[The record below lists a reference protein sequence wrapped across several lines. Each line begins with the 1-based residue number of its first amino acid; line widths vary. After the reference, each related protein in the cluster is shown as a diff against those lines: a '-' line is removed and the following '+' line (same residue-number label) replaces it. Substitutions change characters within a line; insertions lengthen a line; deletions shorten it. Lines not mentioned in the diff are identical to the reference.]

1 MPVFSPLRMRAPGWG
16 VWALGLLVLLSGP
29 QSEAQ
34 GTGDV
39 PAALEF
45 APPVA
50 PKTLASQALDR
61 LRFERS
67 DALAFDQSNF
77 ITTHLLDRHGFVW
90 MASEGNLFRF
100 DGYTLRTYGPDP
112 ADPNSLPS
120 DVIYGLAEAPDGR
133 LWLAA
138 VPESL
143 IRFDPVTEKAETFD
157 TPLAIRNRRVA
168 VDSTGLVWFISQ
180 PVDEAVP
187 GHRLYRLDPATGHS
201 EVVPLDAPDGLLV
214 SIVDME
220 ASADGHLW
228 LATTEY
234 GAIRYDVYARQAH
247 FYDAGRG
254 LDTPIARVRVSA
266 SGAVWAQGDGS
277 LYEYDAAADRF
288 TRRLTGPLLDWRPNP
303 FLSGCYVDALRV
315 AWCYRVDDG
324 TLAVLDVDTGAERV
338 FTYDPAD
345 LDGIPGMGIGRV
357 FEDQAG
363 VLWIAGLGGVRRVTG
378 RQGYFTRINNAPT
391 TFLRAGTGR
400 DGSLL
405 VAEFCGDVFRL
416 EGTLLVPHP
425 LVPLGLGLCAMTVT
439 ETTDGAVW
447 VGTWP
452 WQAGQGGVYRF
463 DPDGTYRY
471 FVHDDEDPTSIAMRG
486 VRAILEDRTGRI
498 WIGTSSTLDLYD
510 PATQTFSRAP
520 TVGDGFAGDDVW
532 ALAEAPDGTLWV
544 SYYAD
549 GVEHY
554 DPATGRVLARY
565 QHDRTDPATLGADVA
580 SWIEPSRQDTNT
592 VWIATWGGGL
602 NRLDLNS
609 GLMKRLTPRNGL
621 PDLQVNQVL
630 EDDRGRIWA
639 TTPRG
644 LVRHDPATGALRVFG
659 QADGLRAY
667 AGLAGFSRL
676 GDGRFALTDGR
687 TFEGNGQ
694 LFVFHPDSIRDDAT
708 TAPLALTA
716 LDVQGQARPIAPQ
729 PDELRFAPAD
739 EVFGLE
745 FAALNYADAERIR
758 YRHRLDGFDSD
769 WIEVGTR
776 RYAAY
781 TNLPPGRYTFRLQAD
796 LGAGWGGTFAVP
808 VVVEP
813 YWWETA
819 WARLSALLSAVALGV
834 LLVRYLATRQL
845 RATLRRLEVERRL
858 QDERER
864 ISQDLH
870 DHVGA
875 QLSTIVS
882 GIDLARL
889 ASASPN
895 QGDGAP
901 AKAVSY
907 LDRLEAHARTT
918 MAQLRE
924 TIWALHH
931 ETVTLQAF
939 HERLCTYARTQ
950 AGLRPSPPR
959 IDCRLHAADP
969 GWTLTPMQA
978 LNLYRIA
985 QEAVENALK
994 HAAAQH
1000 LTIDVQAATDA
1011 LILVVEDDGAFAA
1024 PRTVGATVADDLR
1037 GFGLDGMQRRAERLG
1052 GRFAMDTAAGT
1063 TVRVEIPWA
1072 HEEPMRG

>member
-1 MPVFSPLRMRAPGWG
+1 MPVSSRSRSLLRCCAG
-16 VWALGLLVLLSGP
+16 VLGLLLLAG
-29 QSEAQ
+29 EARAQ
-34 GTGDV
+34 GSIKTLPG
-39 PAALEF
+39 AAESTF
-45 APPVA
+45 AAESPTIA

-67 DALAFDQSNF
+67 DALTFEESNF

-120 DVIYGLAEAPDGR
+120 DVIYGISEAPDGK
-133 LWLAA
+133 LWLSA
-138 VPESL
+138 VPGPL
-143 IRFDPVTEKAETFD
+143 IRFDPVTERAEVFEVSVGE
-157 TPLAIRNRRVA
+157 RHRRVA
-168 VDSTGLVWFISQ
+168 VDSTGIVWYISK
-180 PVDEAVP
+180 PDDASSVAH
-187 GHRLYRLDPATGHS
+187 GLYRLDPETGHS
-201 EVVPLDAPDGLLV
+201 EAVPLAAPDGRPV
-214 SIVDME
+214 SIMDME
-220 ASADGHLW
+220 AGADDHLW
-228 LATTEY
+228 LATTEF
-234 GAIRYDVYARQAH
+234 GLIRYDVYARQAH
-247 FYDAGRG
+247 FYGPEQG
-254 LDTPIARVRVSA
+254 LDTEAARVRVST

-277 LYEYDAAADRF
+277 LYEHDPVTDRF
-288 TRRLTGPLLDWRPNP
+288 AQRLARPLLSWRANP

-315 AWCYRVDDG
+315 AWCYRVDKG
-324 TLAVLDVDTGAERV
+324 TLAVIDVDTGAERV
-338 FTYDPAD
+338 FTYDPSD

-363 VLWIAGLGGVRRVTG
+363 VLWVAGLGGVRRVTG

-391 TFLRAGTGR
+391 TFLRVGADRSGT
-400 DGSLL
+400 LL

-416 EGTLLVPHP
+416 EGMLLVPHP
-425 LVPLGLGLCAMTVT
+425 LVPTGLGLCAMTVT
-439 ETTDGAVW
+439 ETSDGAVW

-471 FVHDDEDPTSIAMRG
+471 FVHDADDPTSIAMRG
-486 VRAILEDRTGRI
+486 VRVIHEDHAGRI

-520 TVGDGFAGDDVW
+520 TVGKGFAGDDVW
-532 ALAEAPDGTLWV
+532 AIAEASDGTLWV
-544 SYYAD
+544 SYYTD
-549 GVEHY
+549 GIEHY
-554 DPATGRVLARY
+554 DPDTGRILARY
-565 QHDRTDPATLGADVA
+565 QHSRTDPATLGSDVVP
-580 SWIEPSRQDTNT
+580 WIEPSRRDTGA

-602 NRLDLNS
+602 NRLDLAS

-630 EDDRGRIWA
+630 EDGQGRLWA

-667 AGLAGFSRL
+667 AGLAGFTRL

-694 LFVFHPDSIRDDAT
+694 LFVFHPDSIRDDAA

-716 LDVQGQARPIAPQ
+716 LDVQGQARPVAPR
-729 PDELRFAPAD
+729 PDALRFAPD
-739 EVFGLE
+739 EEVFGVE

-758 YRHRLDGFDSD
+758 YRHRLDGFDGD

-796 LGAGWGGTFAVP
+796 LGAGWGGAFTVP

-813 YWWETA
+813 HWWERRA
-819 WARLSALLSAVALGV
+819 VRLAGLLLALCAGV
-834 LLVRYLATRQL
+834 LFVRFLATRHLQ
-845 RATLRRLEVERRL
+845 RELRRLEVERRL

-889 ASASPN
+889 ASAKPN
-895 QGDGAP
+895 RGDGAP
-901 AKAVSY
+901 AKAASY

-918 MAQLRE
+918 MTQLRE

-939 HERLCTYARTQ
+939 HDRLCAYARTQ
-950 AGLRPSPPR
+950 AGLRSDAPR
-959 IDCRLHAADP
+959 IACHLHAADP
-969 GWTLTPMQA
+969 TAVLTPMQA

-994 HAAAQH
+994 HAAAVH
-1000 LTIDVQAATDA
+1000 LTIQVQAAPDT
-1011 LILVVEDDGAFAA
+1011 LILVVEDDGAFAESS
-1024 PRTVGATVADDLR
+1024 TNVGVADDLR

-1052 GRFAMDTAAGT
+1052 GRFALATTGGT
-1063 TVRVEIPWA
+1063 TIRVEVPWEHA
-1072 HEEPMRG
+1072 AV

>member
-1 MPVFSPLRMRAPGWG
+1 MPVLSRFRLLLRCCAL
-16 VWALGLLVLLSGP
+16 ALGLLLLAGGAR
-29 QSEAQ
+29 AQ
-34 GTGDV
+34 ERTSL
-39 PAALEF
+39 PADAYWDT
-45 APPVA
+45 PVA
-50 PKTLASQALDR
+50 AKAFASQALDR

-67 DALAFDQSNF
+67 DALSFEESNF

-120 DVIYGLAEAPDGR
+120 DVIYGISEAPDGK
-133 LWLAA
+133 LWLSA
-138 VPESL
+138 VPGPL
-143 IRFDPVTEKAETFD
+143 VRFDPVTERAEVFEVSVGE
-157 TPLAIRNRRVA
+157 RHRRVA
-168 VDSTGLVWFISQ
+168 VDSTGIVWYTSK
-180 PVDEAVP
+180 PNDASGVA
-187 GHRLYRLDPATGHS
+187 HRLYRLDPATGVS
-201 EVVPLDAPDGLLV
+201 EVAPLDAPDGLLV

-220 ASADGHLW
+220 AGADGHLW

-234 GAIRYDVYARQAH
+234 GVIRYDVYARQAH
-247 FYDAGRG
+247 FYDASQG
-254 LDTPIARVRVSA
+254 LDTRTARVRVST

-288 TRRLTGPLLDWRPNP
+288 TLRLTGPSLAWHRNP

-315 AWCYRVDDG
+315 AWCYRVDEG
-324 TLAVLDVDTGAERV
+324 TLAAIDVDTGAERL

-363 VLWIAGLGGVRRVTG
+363 VLWLAGLGGVRRVTG

-391 TFLRAGTGR
+391 TFLRVGTGR

-405 VAEFCGDVFRL
+405 VGEFCGDVFRL
-416 EGTLLVPHP
+416 QGTLLVPHP
-425 LVPLGLGLCAMTVT
+425 LVPAGLGLCAMTVT
-439 ETTDGAVW
+439 ETSDGAVW

-463 DPDGTYRY
+463 DPDGTSRY
-471 FVHDDEDPTSIAMRG
+471 FVHDADDPTSIAMRG
-486 VRAILEDRTGRI
+486 VRVIHEDRAGRI

-510 PATQTFSRAP
+510 PATQSFSRAP
-520 TVGDGFAGDDVW
+520 TVGEGFAGDDVW
-532 ALAEAPDGTLWV
+532 AIAESSDGTLWV
-544 SYYAD
+544 SYYTH
-549 GVEHY
+549 GVERY
-554 DPATGRVLARY
+554 DPDTGRILARY
-565 QHDRTDPATLGADVA
+565 QHSRTDPATLGANVVP
-580 SWIEPSRQDTNT
+580 WIEPSRRNT
-592 VWIATWGGGL
+592 GAVWMATWGGGL
-602 NRLDLNS
+602 NRLDLES
-609 GLMKRLTPRNGL
+609 GLMKRLTTRNGL

-630 EDDRGRIWA
+630 EDDQGRIWA

-644 LVRHDPATGALRVFG
+644 LVRHDPATGALRIFG

-667 AGLAGFSRL
+667 AGLAGFTRL

-716 LDVQGQARPIAPQ
+716 LDVLGQPRPVAPQ
-729 PDELRFAPAD
+729 PAELRFAPAD
-739 EVFGLE
+739 DVFGVE

-758 YRHRLDGFDSD
+758 YRHRLEGFDGD

-813 YWWETA
+813 YWWETT
-819 WARLSALLSAVALGV
+819 WARLSALLSAIVLGV
-834 LLVRYLATRQL
+834 LLVRFLATRQL

-889 ASASPN
+889 ASAKPS

-939 HERLCTYARTQ
+939 HDRLCAYARTQ
-950 AGLRPSPPR
+950 AGLRPDAPR
-959 IDCRLHAADP
+959 IACHLHAADP
-969 GWTLTPMQA
+969 ARTLTPMQA

-1000 LTIDVQAATDA
+1000 LSIDVQAASDA
-1011 LILVVEDDGAFAA
+1011 LILIVEDDGAFVEASTSPPA
-1024 PRTVGATVADDLR
+1024 GVADDLR

-1052 GRFAMDTAAGT
+1052 GRFALHTNGGT
-1063 TVRVEIPWA
+1063 TVRVEVPWGA
-1072 HEEPMRG
+1072 EAVERLRE